1 MRRRSAQ
8 ALLLAATLALCALV
22 AEGVVRYV
30 FRAAPQLHVDIYRM
44 DSDGRLLLRP
54 NLVRRHVSPHWDV
67 EIRTNAQGRRDREDS
82 GDGRDS
88 GDAVI
93 LGLGDSQA
101 FGWGVPLA
109 DSFYS
114 IAERESGRRIVKA
127 AVPGTGPW
135 DYVEMLQ
142 LVADELRP
150 RLVVA
155 SIFVGN
161 DFTDA
166 AYGQASER
174 LAVDQG
180 LLIRKGTSSWRDV
193 LARRSHLLQVLRA
206 WQFNRARSTG
216 PGATRGRIWD
226 DAMREYTEIHLARDV
241 DRSTRAYAETE
252 RALDALHASCNRLG
266 ARLLVLAVPRS
277 WQINEAEAAEMRRG
291 LGYAESDLEML
302 RPQRFLAEWGAR
314 QDVRVLTPTPD
325 ADGMFFSPD
334 AHLTP
339 AGHQAIA
346 DVLTPALAQNATIEP
361 GP

>member
-1 MRRRSAQ
+1 VRRRSAQ
-8 ALLLAATLALCALV
+8 ALLLAATLALCALL
-22 AEGVVRYV
+22 AESVVRYV

-44 DSDGRLLLRP
+44 DSGGRLLLRP
-54 NLVRRHVSPHWDV
+54 NLVRRQVSPHWDV
-67 EIRTNAQGRRDREDS
+67 EIRTNAQGRRDHEDA
-82 GDGRDS
+82 RDS
-88 GDAVI
+88 GDAAVI

-101 FGWGVPLA
+101 FGWGVPLE

-114 IAERESGRRIVKA
+114 IAERESGLRIVKA

-142 LVADELRP
+142 LVGAELRP

-174 LAVDQG
+174 LAVDRG
-180 LLIRKGTSSWRDV
+180 LLIRRGASSWRDV
-193 LARRSHLLQVLRA
+193 LARRSHLVQVLRA
-206 WQFNRARSTG
+206 WQFNRARSNGAGTG
-216 PGATRGRIWD
+216 RGRIWD
-226 DAMREYTEIHLARDV
+226 DAMREYAEIHLAQDV
-241 DRSTRAYAETE
+241 DRSARAYAETE

-277 WQINEAEAAEMRRG
+277 WQIDEAEAAEMRRG

-314 QDVRVLTPTPD
+314 QNVRVLTPTPD

-339 AGHQAIA
+339 AGHRAVA
-346 DVLTPALAQNATIEP
+346 EVLTPALAQNATIEP